1 MATVAINA
9 TDHFGLGAN
18 FHPQS
23 SSANTV
29 DERRN
34 NKDENGNFE
43 CETMVGT
50 KVEYSTT
57 FSYCNATP
65 DIATDLGTALTA
77 FGYVLASGGATA
89 DMFVNSLSISFRDGE
104 YAEVT
109 MNGVAYSDGTMP
121 AATTGLVSDVSA
133 AVPAGAGFGVP
144 VFTGVNLGGPPA
156 VSAAT
161 GLTIN
166 ISCNHVMS
174 TDGLGNFFV
183 ANQISFTAEADAEY
197 VGVPTSYTA
206 PTGWTADNYSTN
218 DSNES
223 HDTVSWSGHRYF
235 DKA

>member
-43 CETMVGT
+43 CETMTGT
-50 KVEYSTT
+50 RVEYSTT

-65 DIATDLGTALTA
+65 DIATDLGAALTA
-77 FGYVLASGGATA
+77 FGYVLSSGGATA

-121 AATTGLVSDVSA
+121 SATTGLVSNVSA
-133 AVPAGAGFGVP
+133 AVPSSAGFGTP
-144 VFTGVNLGGPPA
+144 TLAGVTLGTD
-156 VSAAT
+156 AAAPS
-161 GLTIN
+161 LTIN

-174 TDGLGNFFV
+174 TDGAGDFFV